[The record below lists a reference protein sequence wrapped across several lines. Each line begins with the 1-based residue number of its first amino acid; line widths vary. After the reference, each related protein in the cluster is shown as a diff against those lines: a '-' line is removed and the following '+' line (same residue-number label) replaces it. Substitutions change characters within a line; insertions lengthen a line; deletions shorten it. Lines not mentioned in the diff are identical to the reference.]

1 MGFVDRSGVQRT
13 ETARAAADSGC
24 TRKSIRVSAGNSIVA
39 MTHQL
44 HSNDVRLGQTSY
56 KFQSYPSNTNSFKW
70 LVKGVKCKTRAHG
83 DGFQKKKKWVRQLT

>member
-1 MGFVDRSGVQRT
+1 
-13 ETARAAADSGC
+13 
-24 TRKSIRVSAGNSIVA
+24 

-70 LVKGVKCKTRAHG
+70 LVKGVKCKTRAHS
-83 DGFQKKKKWVRQLT
+83 DGFQKKKKVGASTHLRASHDMHNPGPAKVPLAAR